1 MSIKNERESEHSQWK
16 TFHIEAHDDEW
27 SWNFS
32 EENSFHF
39 QFSFLIFSRCQ
50 QKVAVRLFS
59 SISWLSS
66 LFWIEEKLAS
76 WLCSCRSCSLDTQN
90 SHLISSF
97 DFNLGR
103 RLSQCGRARRTLKM
117 WCSWWN
123 SFIVSAL
130 SRFRRFSTSLTL
142 LPPLSFEL
150 STFESTLAWRAFNW
164 RSLWTELGLF
174 PLYNHRREWKI
185 EILMKGFGA
194 ISSLA
199 SPSLRCDDAAHFLY
213 STWKL
218 KRTRIPRQNLKSHVF
233 FKA

>member
-1 MSIKNERESEHSQWK
+1 MRESRNILNEKLSTLKLMTMNGAEIFRKKILFIFNFRSW
-16 TFHIEAHDDEW
+16 FSHDV
-27 SWNFS
+27 SRKLLCAFFPPS
-32 EENSFHF
+32 AG
-39 QFSFLIFSRCQ
+39 FLVF
-50 QKVAVRLFS
+50 
-59 SISWLSS
+59 
-66 LFWIEEKLAS
+66 FWIEEKLAS

-130 SRFRRFSTSLTL
+130 SRFRWFSTSLTL

-150 STFESTLAWRAFNW
+150 STFESTLAWRAFSW

-185 EILMKGFGA
+185 ENLMKGFGA